1 MACVL
6 RVCFA
11 CVLFQGMDRYEA
23 NPSVKAVWDAAD
35 DYLMSQ
41 YGFSIIDIVRRNP
54 KVRKR
59 RFLSHLYIKMH
70 YFTKTG
76 SGQT

>member
-54 KVRKR
+54 KELTVHFGTEKQRLLLR
-59 RFLSHLYIKMH
+59 TFLY
-70 YFTKTG
+70 
-76 SGQT
+76 

>member
-54 KVRKR
+54 KELTVHFGTQKKQCD
-59 RFLSHLYIKMH
+59 FCCAT
-70 YFTKTG
+70 F
-76 SGQT
+76 Q